1 MEKKGFTLAELMGV
15 IVILAVLAI
24 IIVPVVDKNLKKGRN
39 VTCKTQEKS
48 ILEAAKNY
56 YNDNITLLT
65 ECENKGGVCKI
76 TVRELVKNGYLEGSS
91 TTTDDPPINPGTDEP
106 YENETYVQI
115 SNITGYNFSYTLIY
129 EGNDRDS
136 CEGE

>member
-1 MEKKGFTLAELMGV
+1 MEKRGFTLAELMGV

-56 YNDNITLLT
+56 NSDNITQ
-65 ECENKGGVCKI
+65 CENKGDVCTI
-76 TVRELVKNGYLEGSS
+76 TVRELVKSGYLEGSS